1 MSMFRPIA
9 WLAAVIVALG
19 MAGGAWAQVPTSPGS
34 SHLWQFQP
42 FADPSQFS
50 PDFQFF
56 APAEVD
62 DFGGEE
68 KPHTGIYVTFDRTYV
83 NVSRPINQFSFGSG
97 NQGDF
102 TWGNRME
109 IGYMLGDPSGW
120 QAVLW
125 HVNGPNE
132 TFSNADFLERFQ
144 GTSGG
149 NTVTQEFPQ
158 PGAIDSLNQLKMSSF
173 EFNKTW
179 RLKPHH
185 NGAILEPLLGYRYM
199 NVRDY
204 FRRERLT
211 EITGDTGVPSFPQAD
226 EFLLNNSH
234 ITQFENQMHGGQ
246 FGARL
251 FRQRGH
257 WLLSADLRFFAMAN
271 FQTLKIVNQ
280 QSILANPDLSLVDGV
295 TEDKINFF
303 GTGGDINRQLAYHR
317 ATQFAFGGEV
327 RGEAS

>member
-68 KPHTGIYVTFDRTYV
+68 KPNTGIYVSFDRTYV

-132 TFSNADFLERFQ
+132 KYSTADILQQFTEPVN
-144 GTSGG
+144 
-149 NTVTQEFPQ
+149 NTITQVPT
-158 PGAIDSLNQLKMSSF
+158 PGEIQTLNTLKMS
-173 EFNKTW
+173 
-179 RLKPHH
+179 
-185 NGAILEPLLGYRYM
+185 M
-199 NVRDY
+199 NPCT
-204 FRRERLT
+204 RRPSKRNVFPMRRSRRFCRSRNS
-211 EITGDTGVPSFPQAD
+211 VP
-226 EFLLNNSH
+226 
-234 ITQFENQMHGGQ
+234 G
-246 FGARL
+246 
-251 FRQRGH
+251 
-257 WLLSADLRFFAMAN
+257 
-271 FQTLKIVNQ
+271 
-280 QSILANPDLSLVDGV
+280 
-295 TEDKINFF
+295 
-303 GTGGDINRQLAYHR
+303 
-317 ATQFAFGGEV
+317 
-327 RGEAS
+327 